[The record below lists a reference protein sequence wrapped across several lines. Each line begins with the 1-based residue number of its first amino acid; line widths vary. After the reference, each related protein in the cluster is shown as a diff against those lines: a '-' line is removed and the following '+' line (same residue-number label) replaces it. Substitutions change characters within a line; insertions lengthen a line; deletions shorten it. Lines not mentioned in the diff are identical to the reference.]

1 MCNKKIKWY
10 ENHGLGLIWLLY
22 LKKGRVTFKWTF
34 TLEPLCWSELLIP
47 IGKVWE
53 RKERKNHSA
62 FVCHLNVRTLHSVDS
77 TFKWFVLVS
86 SLSWTFR
93 IESLHHWNLRAC
105 YDCCISLVAV
115 IQVNRLLIRSTFRI
129 LSFKQDL
136 MVVNVNGFAWRLLT
150 SKLACW

>member
-1 MCNKKIKWY
+1 MTWKPWP
-10 ENHGLGLIWLLY
+10 GLNL
-22 LKKGRVTFKWTF
+22 VVV
-34 TLEPLCWSELLIP
+34 LE
-47 IGKVWE
+47 E
-53 RKERKNHSA
+53 RSSDIQMNFHNWA
-62 FVCHLNVRTLHSVDS
+62 FVLEWIINPNWNSVRTEVAEKSFIFIVCHLYGMTLHSVDS

-93 IESLHHWNLRAC
+93 IKSLHHWNLRAC
-105 YDCCISLVAV
+105 FDCCIKSPIFVAV